1 MSREKGFT
9 LIEIVMVII
18 LLGILAAVAI
28 PRFIDMSG
36 EAKKSSLKGVLGG
49 VRGGVSIAHANHA
62 LRGTAVYPTLS
73 EMQNVATNVVM
84 SDGVIPKNPYATD
97 DVANVLDGATKAK
110 GNKQSANTTDDWY
123 YKASNGQFW
132 SALSGGVGAN
142 AF

>member
-1 MSREKGFT
+1 MGREKGFT

-36 EAKKSSLKGVLGG
+36 EAKKSAIKGVLGG
-49 VRGGVSIAHANHA
+49 VRGGISIAHANHA
-62 LRGTAVYPTLS
+62 LKGNAVYPTLA

-97 DVANVLDGATKAK
+97 EVVNVVDGATKTK
-110 GNKQSANTTDDWY
+110 GTKSGTVGDDWY
-123 YKASNGQFW
+123 FKASNGQFW
-132 SALSGGVGAN
+132 SAQSGGVGAN